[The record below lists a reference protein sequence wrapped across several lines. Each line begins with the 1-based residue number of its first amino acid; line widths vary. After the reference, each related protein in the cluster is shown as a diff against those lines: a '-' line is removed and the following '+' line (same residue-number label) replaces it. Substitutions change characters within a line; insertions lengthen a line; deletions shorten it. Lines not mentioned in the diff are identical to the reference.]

1 MSPKK
6 MGEGREYWGD
16 DDEEKTA
23 HRRTNDYT
31 IYTDMHEGGRKDV
44 EFSNA
49 GVRCGSRYPGRCCF
63 GAGRFLSCFG
73 LRRGFGAENPNGH
86 GDRRFGSLGGLV
98 ALTSA
103 FFGLVVPKHVS
114 REPSDWCCCKGKGE

>member
-6 MGEGREYWGD
+6 MGEGREYLRD
-16 DDEEKTA
+16 DDERKPHSMHE
-23 HRRTNDYT
+23 RLNDLHH
-31 IYTDMHEGGRKDV
+31 MHEGGRKDV

-49 GVRCGSRYPGRCCF
+49 GCVAVAGILGGVVLGL
-63 GAGRFLSCFG
+63 GASYLALAYGAVLGPKIQTVMVIVG
-73 LRRGFGAENPNGH
+73 LG
-86 GDRRFGSLGGLV
+86 LGGLV